1 VLTAAALAAALGIS
15 ERQVQRLR
23 AAGMPSLPIGSRGK
37 RYDVEECKRWLR
49 EQKCQSERP
58 PQADTKSLSPSA
70 VDAYTAAFRRA
81 HLRVLPDRSK
91 LNS

>member
-23 AAGMPSLPIGSRGK
+23 AAGK